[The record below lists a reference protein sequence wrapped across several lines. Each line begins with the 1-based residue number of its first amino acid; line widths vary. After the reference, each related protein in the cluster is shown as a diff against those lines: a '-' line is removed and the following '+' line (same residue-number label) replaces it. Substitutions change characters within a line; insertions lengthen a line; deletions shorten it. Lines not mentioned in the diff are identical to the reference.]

1 MLLRSYLRSF
11 YGQFSDSMSDEND
24 DYINVNENNQ
34 NNFNHNNT
42 FNNVNSVQFKNRED
56 APLAVYVSLYYF
68 ISIKS
73 KCPPQVTSV
82 NISQEINIH
91 FLIFSK

>member
-1 MLLRSYLRSF
+1 
-11 YGQFSDSMSDEND
+11 MSDEND

-56 APLAVYVSLYYF
+56 APLAVYVS
-68 ISIKS
+68 
-73 KCPPQVTSV
+73 
-82 NISQEINIH
+82 
-91 FLIFSK
+91 